1 MIRCHRLEHR
11 FVPQFPDSLEPGVL
25 YVSMEYGTATHT
37 CCCGCGEEVVTPLSP
52 TGWKVT
58 YDGETVS
65 LWPSVGSW
73 TLACRSHYVIDRGRV
88 LAAGRWNEAQIAAAH
103 QRDNS
108 ATAIGGTPAVPVAP
122 PLQPTSAPGAGGAK
136 LPGWWARFRRWL
148 SAPWR

>member
-1 MIRCHRLEHR
+1 VIRCHRLDHR
-11 FVPQFPDSLEPGVL
+11 FVSHFPDRLEPGVL
-25 YVSMEYGTATHT
+25 YVSTEYGTATHT
-37 CCCGCGEEVVTPLSP
+37 CCCGCGEEVVTPFSP
-52 TGWKVT
+52 TGWKMT

-88 LAAGRWNEAQIAAAH
+88 LEAGRWNESQIAAAR

-108 ATAIGGTPAVPVAP
+108 AAASAGTQAARP
-122 PLQPTSAPGAGGAK
+122 PQPTSVPAAGEAK
-136 LPGWWARFRRWL
+136 VTGWWARFRRWL